1 MRRETYQLQ
10 NYDMQQ
16 ESWRIFRIMGEFVE
30 GFEAMSYYKNG
41 VTIFGSART
50 KPEHPHYKA
59 AYETAKLLAK
69 NKYDIITGGGPGI
82 MEAGNRGAY
91 DAKGNSIGL
100 CIELP
105 HEQKTNPYVKE
116 ELKFRY
122 FFARKVMFV
131 KYAKALIIFPGG
143 FGTMDEMFETLT
155 LIQTK
160 VLHEIPVIIYGKEFY
175 KDLLGW
181 IKKDM
186 IKEKYIDEEDLDLLH
201 FMETPKEALNIIKT
215 FYKNNDNDK
224 NKINKNK
231 R

>member
-215 FYKNNDNDK
+215 FYKNNDK

>member
-1 MRRETYQLQ
+1 
-10 NYDMQQ
+10 
-16 ESWRIFRIMGEFVE
+16 
-30 GFEAMSYYKNG
+30 
-41 VTIFGSART
+41 
-50 KPEHPHYKA
+50 
-59 AYETAKLLAK
+59 
-69 NKYDIITGGGPGI
+69 

-91 DAKGNSIGL
+91 DANGNSIGL

-116 ELKFRY
+116 EIKFRY

-160 VLHEIPVIIYGKEFY
+160 VLHRIPVIVYGKEFY
-175 KDLLGW
+175 NDLLNW

-186 IKEKYIDEEDLDLLH
+186 INEQYIDVEDLDLLN
-201 FMETPKEALNIIKT
+201 FMETSKDALNIIKK
-215 FYKNNDNDK
+215 FYKNK
-224 NKINKNK
+224 K
-231 R
+231 

>member
-215 FYKNNDNDK
+215 FYKNNDKD
-224 NKINKNK
+224 KINKNK